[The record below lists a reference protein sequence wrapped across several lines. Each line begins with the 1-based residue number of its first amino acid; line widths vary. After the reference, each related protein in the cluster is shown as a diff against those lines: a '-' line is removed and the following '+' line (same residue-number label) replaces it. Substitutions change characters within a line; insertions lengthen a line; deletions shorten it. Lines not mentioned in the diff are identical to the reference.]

1 MYMEMCSTMNKIELI
16 EELRKVDEVTLMEL
30 LDLTSEDL
38 VDAFLD
44 RIDENQGKLLRFFYD
59 N

>member
-1 MYMEMCSTMNKIELI
+1 MNKIELLD
-16 EELRKVDEVTLMEL
+16 ELRKVDEVTLLEL
-30 LDLTSEDL
+30 LGVCSDDL

-44 RIDENQGKLLRFFYD
+44 RIAENEGRLLQYIYG